1 MYLNPPTRDVVKFTK
16 GQVTAPP
23 QRGPVKPTDFHK
35 FVSVYDEVTARAGRC
50 CENCGKPYLAAPHL
64 ALAILDPTSNWFAAK
79 NLRLLCPACN
89 RSREAALGVTAED
102 VTGIVRET
110 VFRRDASCCVY
121 TDRPMAKN
129 RRTLV
134 PVVDSPDPTNPDDW
148 ACSSKEAAKER
159 GPMSHK
165 QYLQVCLD
173 RTRSLFGYLM
183 ERVEDE
189 E

>member
-16 GQVTAPP
+16 GQSSAPRP
-23 QRGPVKPTDFHK
+23 VGPVKPTDFHK
-35 FVSVYDEVTARAGRC
+35 FVAVYDEVTARAGRC

-64 ALAILDPTSNWFAAK
+64 ALAILDPHANWFAAK

-89 RSREAALGVTAED
+89 RSREGALGVTAND
-102 VTGIVRET
+102 VTGIVQKT
-110 VFRRDASCCVY
+110 VFERDGSRCVY
-121 TDRPMAKN
+121 TDRVMAKN

-159 GPMSHK
+159 GPLSHR
-165 QYLQVCLD
+165 QYLQFCAQ
-173 RTRSLFGYLM
+173 RAFELFGYLK
-183 ERVEDE
+183 EQVEAE